1 MKQGN
6 VMKRADILNYLKQ
19 YIYRSENHILYRVW
33 QASMLPIEEFIIENQ
48 TFLLAEI
55 NKGRAAMGLD
65 KIIETE

>member
-1 MKQGN
+1 
-6 VMKRADILNYLKQ
+6 MKRADILNYLKQ